1 MFRKCK
7 VKCSTAE
14 ESKRA
19 RPTGRRSKAPWVDL
33 FSAVLLTFC
42 SEYFYFCDE
51 LKITR
56 MTKFWYALGDMF
68 ENVWEIMPA
77 IGNVPN
83 YISIVVI
90 AAFFLYWTNKLIQFK
105 RNGEA

>member
-1 MFRKCK
+1 
-7 VKCSTAE
+7 
-14 ESKRA
+14 
-19 RPTGRRSKAPWVDL
+19 
-33 FSAVLLTFC
+33 
-42 SEYFYFCDE
+42 
-51 LKITR
+51 